1 MKNESRPANLMSY
14 MAFAGTPDMKA
25 VKDVDPRGR
34 TITGYA
40 AAFNNVDLGNDLIE
54 PGAFKKTIK
63 ERGPKGTNRVFFL
76 NQHDTWQIVGKPAVL
91 KEDDYGLY
99 HESPVPD
106 TTLGND
112 VLKLFDANIMDSFSI
127 GYKTVTEGMQNNVN
141 HLKELFLYE
150 YSGVTFPMNEA
161 AISTGVKSL
170 DAARLADKIKRMEKF
185 CHETTASDDTIE
197 LLLINIKQLQQMLLD
212 LTITTPPAETTGP
225 RTEAKSDAANQ
236 LIREINRMSMIET
249 LNSFTF

>member
-1 MKNESRPANLMSY
+1 MKNLIKYRDFGGS
-14 MAFAGTPDMKA
+14 DA

-63 ERGPKGTNRVFFL
+63 ERGPKGSNRIFFL
-76 NQHDTWQIVGKPAVL
+76 NQHDTWQIVSKPTLL
-91 KEDDYGLY
+91 KEDAYGLY

-112 VLKLFDANIMDSFSI
+112 VLKLFDAGIMDSFSI
-127 GYKTVTEGMQNNVN
+127 GYKTISESMENGVN

-150 YSGVTFPMNEA
+150 FSGVTFPMNEA
-161 AISTGVKSL
+161 AMATGVKSL
-170 DAARLADKIKRMEKF
+170 DASRIADKIKRMEKF
-185 CHETTASDDTIE
+185 CADTDASDDTIE
-197 LLLINIKQLQQMLLD
+197 LLLLNIKQLQQIVID
-212 LTITTPPAETTGP
+212 LTTTTPPPGKGTEPRTGVKDEAAET
-225 RTEAKSDAANQ
+225 
-236 LIREINRMSMIET
+236 LIREVNNFKDWQAIKQFSQT
-249 LNSFTF
+249 LRP

>member
-1 MKNESRPANLMSY
+1 MKNIVSY
-14 MAFAGTPDMKA
+14 KDFEGVETLKA

-40 AAFNNVDLGNDLIE
+40 AAFNNVDLGGDLIE

-63 ERGPKGTNRVFFL
+63 ERGPKGSNRVFFL
-76 NQHDTWQIVGKPAVL
+76 NQHDTWQIVSKPTVL
-91 KEDDYGLY
+91 KEDSYGLY

-112 VLKLFDANIMDSFSI
+112 VLKLFDAGIMDSFSI
-127 GYKTVTEGMQNNVN
+127 GYKVTTENTINKIN

-161 AISTGVKSL
+161 AVSTGVKSISV
-170 DAARLADKIKRMEKF
+170 DKMKMKIKQMEKF
-185 CHETTASDDTIE
+185 CYDTDASDDTIE
-197 LLLINIKQLQQMLLD
+197 LLLLNIKQLQQQVFD
-212 LTITTPPAETTGP
+212 LTTTTQPEASTAP
-225 RTEAKSDAANQ
+225 RTGVKAVQSAILVENLNQ
-236 LIREINRMSMIET
+236 FLKTI
-249 LNSFTF
+249 